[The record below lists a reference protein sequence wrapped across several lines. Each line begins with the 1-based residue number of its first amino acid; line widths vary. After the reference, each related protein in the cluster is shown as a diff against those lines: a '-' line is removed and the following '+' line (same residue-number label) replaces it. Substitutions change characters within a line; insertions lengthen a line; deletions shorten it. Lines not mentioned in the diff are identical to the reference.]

1 MLSKTLKAFSFCVPC
16 IVSISSGNAQSS
28 GAVFVGSLGGVEVQ
42 VQGDKALFE
51 SNGLLRETNP
61 LSQAMKER
69 GVQKIGVEK
78 DKIEIYKYKTNEP
91 KIIHFLLPFEPT
103 PTATG
108 IQIIDQTK
116 GLQLLNSSVIEL
128 ASTVLSQ
135 TVVLATPTLTSP
147 TEYNTKTINPPEIGL
162 YKETEKTF
170 HATTSVPMSPPSSSF
185 APDGSYIDLDFETSD
200 TIRVYPKGKDGS
212 SVSGFFEQI
221 IRKAPD
227 SHGGKTDNGEHQKK
241 QTVSSSTQSS
251 ATHSDGSI
259 TGSSIVSSAT
269 VASLS
274 TPMLEQEVSAPTEEL
289 AGTSKEP
296 SEFKFV
302 KYHSIENSSHEKA
315 RNAILERL
323 KEMKDNGSPVVQWVA
338 QEKIDGSNYS
348 FWTDGKKVR
357 VAKRTGWIVEGDHF
371 FDDSAIYEKYHQNIL
386 DMFKKYCEE
395 GDTLT
400 VTGEL
405 YGGNIQKRIF
415 YQQGFDFA
423 AFDIFFNNRKIDYN
437 KFIEWTSAT
446 EIPIAKEVRIFDSF
460 EEALAFNPVFQSLH
474 GPIEK
479 DQNAEGVVIKPVQP
493 LFLKNRK
500 HIILKIINPDF
511 CETGNRKEKPVKN
524 MDTAISEDNQHVL
537 DALIAEI
544 TEARLL
550 SVRSKVGPIT
560 EKNIKKINGMF
571 IRDAIDE
578 YNKKNEKPP
587 KEQVNNDRQWKLILT
602 KLGKKAQELIKDHP
616 DLEEQ

>member
-1 MLSKTLKAFSFCVPC
+1 M
-16 IVSISSGNAQSS
+16 
-28 GAVFVGSLGGVEVQ
+28 Q

-51 SNGLLRETNP
+51 NNGLLRETNP

-69 GVQKIGVEK
+69 GVQKIGIEK

-91 KIIHFLLPFEPT
+91 KIIHFPLLIEPT

-128 ASTVLSQ
+128 ASTVLSK

-170 HATTSVPMSPPSSSF
+170 HATTSIPMSPPSSSF

-200 TIRVYPKGKDGS
+200 TIRVYPKRKDGS
-212 SVSGFFEQI
+212 STTSFFEQI

-227 SHGGKTDNGEHQKK
+227 SHEGKTDNGEHQKK

-259 TGSSIVSSAT
+259 TGASIVSSAT

-274 TPMLEQEVSAPTEEL
+274 TPMLQQEVSAPTEEL
-289 AGTSKEP
+289 AGTSKES
-296 SEFKFV
+296 SEFNFV
-302 KYHSIENSSHEKA
+302 RYHRIENSSHEEA
-315 RNAILERL
+315 REAILERL

-338 QEKIDGSNYS
+338 QEKIDGANYS
-348 FWTDGKKVR
+348 FWTDGKKVWIG
-357 VAKRTGWIVEGDHF
+357 KRTGWIKEGEKF
-371 FDDSAIYEKYHQNIL
+371 FGDSAIYIYEKYRQNIL
-386 DMFKKYCEE
+386 DMFKKYCKE
-395 GDTLT
+395 GDNLT

-415 YQQGFDFA
+415 YQESIDFA
-423 AFDIFFNNRKIDYN
+423 AFDIFHENKKIDYN
-437 KFIEWTSAT
+437 KFIEWTSASK
-446 EIPIAKEVRIFDSF
+446 IPTVKEVRTFDSF
-460 EEALAFNPVFQSLH
+460 EEALAFNPVFKSLH
-474 GPIEK
+474 CASETG
-479 DQNAEGVVIKPVQP
+479 QNAEGVVIKPVQP
-493 LFLKNRK
+493 LFLKNGK
-500 HIILKIINPDF
+500 HIILKIKNPDF
-511 CETGNRKEKPVKN
+511 CETSRERKEKPVKN
-524 MDTAISEDNQHVL
+524 MDTGISEENKNVFH
-537 DALIAEI
+537 ALLAEI
-544 TEARLL
+544 TGARLN

-560 EKNIKKINGMF
+560 AENIKHISGLV
-571 IRDAIDE
+571 IQDAIDE

-587 KEQVNNDRQWKLILT
+587 KQKVNNKEQWKLIL
-602 KLGKKAQELIKDHP
+602 KGLGKDVEKLIENHP
-616 DLEEQ
+616 DLKRQ